1 MTLGELQRALTSVQ
15 PAAVLV
21 PPRVMEHVVRH
32 SLQLSPMTW
41 SVPHTGSWV
50 AERTVLYRYVD
61 HAELPLAPEQLL
73 PNIVVLLAW
82 PDEDHLLRTPPAA
95 VFLQMW
101 RQLFHASVHQALHKL
116 WKNGTMTP
124 ARLRDRIEAIGPTA
138 FEEIRGVLVTENLL
152 LAKASDVDAF
162 DEFAAF
168 FLELRHFA
176 PALVPTYFPGLG
188 DPSPVQ
194 TLLDE
199 LVDST
204 EILQKTRLPG
214 APDPRATAP
223 RRSEANEYFHELEV
237 SAEDAE
243 RRGNL
248 VDAAIE
254 LQRAVRVAP
263 SDQTRGTEARA
274 DAILDKLLQ
283 RVTVALEL
291 PEAEVAGW
299 KRLLPILLDKADQ
312 GNRPAEAALLY
323 DLQNICIA
331 HEREI
336 YRLDVFEWLLSAG
349 KRPLRRPLPSQRLV
363 RITRTLRGAVP
374 SLTSARLSDEDRAEL
389 ESLLK
394 QPLERSEEAVRD
406 RFRPVLDGAFRDVGL
421 SPRDALETIAFRK
434 MIEELLDRLLD
445 DGFFTFSDLRDT
457 ISRNQL
463 KLPDLSDPQDF
474 LRGDALIRLD
484 RRLAS
489 ALDGVYRSADFYL
502 RWLERFTSFNFGT
515 PVGRMLTLLLTIPI
529 LGSVLVVEIIDVLGG
544 LLVKHVFDAA
554 PAPIEAPAAAAVPAD
569 AATEAALDHAAAAHA
584 EGWMST
590 PLHWSLLVL
599 FAVTIFGLLH
609 SQALR
614 HRFRDALRALG
625 RGLWFLF
632 VDLPIRAVKHDAVE
646 RILTGW
652 PFQLLY
658 GYVLLPAVLTLVL
671 TLFLPHFRHDWVR
684 FLLAFLAMSCLVNTR
699 PGKAAWETF
708 VGAVVGLFELFRS
721 GLVLGLFRFIVR
733 LYKRIAHAFESMF
746 FAIDEWLR
754 FRGGESRGEIALR
767 TVLTLVWAPISF
779 VIRFVLIVFIEPCFN
794 PLKLPICL
802 IAAKLMVPLWPTI
815 VPSMSHWLT
824 PILGVAVTGIVIGNI
839 VIWSPDAFGFIFWEL
854 KENWFLYRANR
865 LRSVEP
871 IGVGPHGETVRGLF
885 QPGFHSGTL
894 PKLFGAMRKA
904 ELRAL
909 RTENYSPVRTAKAK
923 RHHVEEAIARFVAR
937 ECGYLLERT
946 PAWHGRTLHVSGV
959 ELASNRL
966 RCRLHPAESATS
978 SEPLVL
984 TFDYRETWIVA
995 HLETPSWFAAL
1006 DREALSALHN
1016 TLVRLYRLAEV
1027 DLIVEHVDGLITT
1040 PGERFDVKR
1049 DGLTLWTPDQPAVE
1063 VNLRIRPDRDAPI
1076 STWDPRHVL
1085 FSRRPLSRDACSSAW
1100 PIDPKEAVP
1109 LLLGD
1114 VQVFRWP
1121 TPSPSP
1127 SQNGDTTTAEGNGV
1141 HAATIVPQAAANA
1154 GG

>member
-1 MTLGELQRALTSVQ
+1 MTLAELQRALTSVQ

-21 PPRVMEHVVRH
+21 PPRVMEHVVRQA
-32 SLQLSPMTW
+32 LQMSPMTW
-41 SVPHTGSWV
+41 TVPHCQSWV
-50 AERTVLYRYVD
+50 ADRTVLYSFVD
-61 HAELPLAPEQLL
+61 HGDLPLPPDHLL
-73 PNIVVLLAW
+73 PPVVVLLAW

-95 VFLQMW
+95 VLLQMW

-116 WKNGTMTP
+116 WKNGTLNP
-124 ARLRDRIEAIGPTA
+124 ARLRDRIDAIGPTA
-138 FEEIRGVLVTENLL
+138 FEEIRGVLVSENLL
-152 LAKASDVDAF
+152 LPKASDSEAF

-188 DPSPVQ
+188 DASQVQ

-199 LVDST
+199 LVPSAD
-204 EILQKTRLPG
+204 ILARTRLPG

-223 RRSEANEYFHELEV
+223 LRSEANEYFHELEV

-263 SDQTRGTEARA
+263 SDRTAATQLRA
-274 DAILDKLLQ
+274 DALLDKLLQ
-283 RVTVALEL
+283 RVASSLEL
-291 PEAEVAGW
+291 PDEERDGW

-312 GNRPAEAALLY
+312 GNRPTEAALLY
-323 DLQNICIA
+323 DLQRICID

-363 RITRTLRGAVP
+363 RINRTLRGAMP

-389 ESLLK
+389 ETLLK
-394 QPLERSEEAVRD
+394 RSLERGEEAVRD
-406 RFRPVLDGAFRDVGL
+406 RFRPILDGAFRDVGL
-421 SPRDALETIAFRK
+421 APHGALDSIAFWK

-474 LRGDALIRLD
+474 LRGDALVRLD
-484 RRLAS
+484 RRLTS
-489 ALDGVYRSADFYL
+489 TLDGVYRPADFYL

-515 PVGRMLTLLLTIPI
+515 PVGRLLTLLITIPV
-529 LGSVLVVEIIDVLGG
+529 LGSLLLVEVIDYLGG
-544 LLVKHVFDAA
+544 HLVHH
-554 PAPIEAPAAAAVPAD
+554 PPTMPLSAAAASTVGAGATVALGDPLTAAV
-569 AATEAALDHAAAAHA
+569 AATAVTHAATPSSHA
-584 EGWMST
+584 WMPTS
-590 PLHWSLLVL
+590 LYVSLLAL

-609 SQALR
+609 SAPLR
-614 HRFRDALRALG
+614 HKFRDALRALG
-625 RGLWFLF
+625 RALWLVF
-632 VDLPIRAVKHDAVE
+632 VDLPVRAVKHDAVE
-646 RILTGW
+646 RVLTSW
-652 PFQLLY
+652 PFQL
-658 GYVLLPAVLTLVL
+658 GCSYVLLPAVLTLVL
-671 TLFLPHFRHDWVR
+671 TLFLPQFRADWVR
-684 FLLAFLAMSCLVNTR
+684 FLLVFLAMSCLVNTR

-721 GLVLGLFRFIVR
+721 GLVMGLFRFIVR
-733 LYKRIAHAFESMF
+733 LYKRIAHLFESMF

-754 FRGGESRGEIALR
+754 FRGGESRAEIALR

-779 VIRFVLIVFIEPCFN
+779 VIRFLLIVFIEPCFN

-815 VPSMSHWLT
+815 VPSLSHWLT
-824 PILGVAVTGIVIGNI
+824 PVLGVAVTSIVVGNV
-839 VIWSPDAFGFIFWEL
+839 VIWTPDAFGFIFWEL

-865 LRSVEP
+865 PRAVEATA
-871 IGVGPHGETVRGLF
+871 VGPHGETVRGLF

-894 PKLFGAMRKA
+894 PKLFATMRQA

-909 RTENYSPVRTAKAK
+909 RTENYSPVRAAKAK
-923 RHHVEEAIARFVAR
+923 CRHIEEAIARFVSR
-937 ECGYLLERT
+937 ECGFLLEMT
-946 PAWHGRTLHVSGV
+946 PTWSGRSLQVGSV
-959 ELASNRL
+959 ELASNRI
-966 RCRLHPAESATS
+966 RCRLHPES

-984 TFDYRETWIVA
+984 TFDYRENWIVA
-995 HLETPSWFAAL
+995 HLETPSWFATL
-1006 DREALSALHN
+1006 DQDALSALHN

-1027 DLIVEHVDGLITT
+1027 DMIVEHIDGLITT

-1049 DGLTLWTPDQPAVE
+1049 DGITLWSPEQPPVD
-1063 VNLRIRPDRDAPI
+1063 VNLRIRPDHDAPI

-1085 FSRRPLSRDACSSAW
+1085 FSRRMLLREACSHAW

-1114 VQVFRWP
+1114 VHVFRWP
-1121 TPSPSP
+1121 TPSK
-1127 SQNGDTTTAEGNGV
+1127 NGDAASAAGAAGNGE
-1141 HAATIVPQAAANA
+1141 HSTIILPAPAAS
-1154 GG
+1154 